1 MAPAK
6 AAKAATKSKS
16 TQNKVVKKSIG
27 DSKKPVSTNK
37 GVGKDNIKV
46 KEFKSDKKPLN
57 NKYND
62 KKNTTTTTTTD
73 KENESNKSNEPKKK
87 LTKKEK
93 REEKFEKKSKFDKNH
108 SLVRDLKILWVKI
121 KEIKLSS
128 EERATLIEQLTQKLK
143 GNVLN
148 VIVKH
153 DASRVVQTL
162 LKYGNE
168 AQREIVFKELKDQ
181 ELTISKTQY
190 GRFLILKL
198 LKYGTEEQRNTII
211 KQFYG
216 KFVSMI
222 SHKESSSVVEY
233 IFSEIASKLQKTHII
248 EEFYGPE
255 YRLFK
260 TEQPRTL
267 DSIVE
272 SSPQKKEP
280 IITYL
285 SSQLTKILSSKGER
299 LVQFT
304 IIQTLLIEFFKH
316 ASPDNCVDM
325 SETLGELLLP
335 MIHSKEGSQVAY
347 YVISYATPKTRKS
360 IVKSLKDFIPK
371 IASEEYGFLALV
383 RLLDVTDDT
392 QMIIKSVFNEL
403 IPVLPECSITKQGSL
418 WILHLLAPYSA
429 QNFTEQTLSLLT
441 KSMVNSCGI
450 QHEISKK
457 DRDQRRKELLNWISP
472 KLIELCSNH
481 TQDLLSSQWGT
492 KVLNQTLKN
501 ADGNKIILM
510 KRILDL
516 LEQEEFLEEQHINIQ
531 SLLRNDHIK
540 STDLP
545 QQLIEKHNWIDL
557 CTKNQNIVYIY
568 RDLLKSLPNDLKD
581 KETIQLKKS
590 KSKLEATKFKGIEN
604 LFNLKDD
611 LELQQQND
619 EKKPVEDKKKPAAA
633 ATTVTKKVTEEP
645 TTTTTT
651 ITTSKKVT
659 KTTTT
664 PAAVT
669 STTIKKST
677 IKK

>member
-285 SSQLTKILSSKGER
+285 STQLTKILSSKGER

-304 IIQTLLIEFFKH
+304 IIQTLLIEFFK
-316 ASPDNCVDM
+316 
-325 SETLGELLLP
+325 
-335 MIHSKEGSQVAY
+335 
-347 YVISYATPKTRKS
+347 
-360 IVKSLKDFIPK
+360 
-371 IASEEYGFLALV
+371 
-383 RLLDVTDDT
+383 
-392 QMIIKSVFNEL
+392 
-403 IPVLPECSITKQGSL
+403 
-418 WILHLLAPYSA
+418 
-429 QNFTEQTLSLLT
+429 
-441 KSMVNSCGI
+441 
-450 QHEISKK
+450 
-457 DRDQRRKELLNWISP
+457 
-472 KLIELCSNH
+472 
-481 TQDLLSSQWGT
+481 
-492 KVLNQTLKN
+492 
-501 ADGNKIILM
+501 
-510 KRILDL
+510 
-516 LEQEEFLEEQHINIQ
+516 
-531 SLLRNDHIK
+531 
-540 STDLP
+540 
-545 QQLIEKHNWIDL
+545 
-557 CTKNQNIVYIY
+557 
-568 RDLLKSLPNDLKD
+568 
-581 KETIQLKKS
+581 
-590 KSKLEATKFKGIEN
+590 
-604 LFNLKDD
+604 
-611 LELQQQND
+611 
-619 EKKPVEDKKKPAAA
+619 
-633 ATTVTKKVTEEP
+633 
-645 TTTTTT
+645 
-651 ITTSKKVT
+651 
-659 KTTTT
+659 
-664 PAAVT
+664 
-669 STTIKKST
+669 
-677 IKK
+677 

>member
-6 AAKAATKSKS
+6 AAAKSKTT
-16 TQNKVVKKSIG
+16 TQNKVVKKSVG
-27 DSKKPVSTNK
+27 DSKKPISTNK

-57 NKYND
+57 KDNK
-62 KKNTTTTTTTD
+62 KTTTD
-73 KENESNKSNEPKKK
+73 KDNENGSKPNEPKKK

-168 AQREIVFKELKDQ
+168 TQREIVFTELKDH

-272 SSPQKKEP
+272 TSPQKKES

-285 SSQLTKILSSKGER
+285 SSQLTKLLSSKGER
-299 LVQFT
+299 LVQFS
-304 IIQTLLIEFFKH
+304 IVQTLLIEFFKH

-347 YVISYATPKTRKS
+347 YVISYATPKTRKA

-418 WILHLLAPYSA
+418 WILHLLTPYSP

-457 DRDQRRKELLNWISP
+457 DREQRRKELLGWISP

-481 TQDLLSSQWGT
+481 TQELLSSQWGT

-516 LEQEEFLEEQHINIQ
+516 LEEDFLEEQHINIQ

-568 RDLLKSLPNDLKD
+568 RDLLKSLPNDLKE
-581 KETIQLKKS
+581 KATLELKKS

-611 LELQQQND
+611 LELQQQNE
-619 EKKPVEDKKKPAAA
+619 EKKSTVLATTVIEEKKKPAA
-633 ATTVTKKVTEEP
+633 TTTTATKKATEESKQP
-645 TTTTTT
+645 TTT
-651 ITTSKKVT
+651 TTSKKVT
-659 KTTTT
+659 KTTTI
-664 PAAVT
+664 P
-669 STTIKKST
+669 TTTTKKST
-677 IKK
+677 TKK